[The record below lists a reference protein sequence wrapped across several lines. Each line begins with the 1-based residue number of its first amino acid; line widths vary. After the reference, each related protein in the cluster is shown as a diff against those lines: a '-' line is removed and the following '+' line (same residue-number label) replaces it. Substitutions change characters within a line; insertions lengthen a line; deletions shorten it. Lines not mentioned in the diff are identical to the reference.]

1 VTRAD
6 TILALAERLR
16 AIEEDAAKLGLT
28 TSTGIHRI
36 DRQTFDHLPGK
47 EDSFP
52 SSGRLVYVKHHVDI
66 SIYCDHPPVDG
77 GELDRVEQEIARL
90 QARAQELRSVS

>member
-16 AIEEDAAKLGLT
+16 AIEDDAAKLGLT
-28 TSTGIHRI
+28 TSTGIHRL
-36 DRQTFDHLPGK
+36 DRETFDQLPGK

-52 SSGRLVYVKHHVDI
+52 SGGRLVYVKHHADI

-77 GELDRVEQEIARL
+77 GELDRIEQEIARL
-90 QARAQELRSVS
+90 QAHAQKLRGAS